1 MMITKHFL
9 PHRRLGSPQ
18 IGETI
23 RLRGNKETI
32 YILLGEDP
40 KSWPFFIRVPTNSIT
55 NEMRRIAQK
64 PKWTYTI
71 FIVLAKNSKWGGLAI
86 YLCKAV
92 QR

>member
-40 KSWPFFIRVPTNSIT
+40 KSWPFLLGFQFVEKI
-55 NEMRRIAQK
+55 Q
-64 PKWTYTI
+64 
-71 FIVLAKNSKWGGLAI
+71 
-86 YLCKAV
+86 
-92 QR
+92 